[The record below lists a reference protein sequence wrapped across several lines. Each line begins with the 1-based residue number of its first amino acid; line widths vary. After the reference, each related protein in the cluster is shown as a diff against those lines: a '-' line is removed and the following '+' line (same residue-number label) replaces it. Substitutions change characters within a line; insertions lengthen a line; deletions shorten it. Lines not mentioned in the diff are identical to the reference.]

1 MSGRQKT
8 FVLVHGGWHG
18 GWCWSAVAAILRRRE
33 HTVFTPTQTGL
44 GERSHLL
51 SPSIDLD
58 LFITDIANV
67 LVWEDL
73 HDVELV
79 GHSFGGI
86 TISGV
91 ADRMPE
97 RIRQLVYLDAF
108 ILENGQSTLSMVP
121 PNIASERAK
130 AAQESSGGLS
140 IPPPPPSNFGIVDPT
155 QAAYVESRLTPHPF
169 GSYTSPLVLA
179 HPVGN
184 SLPVTYIVCTDPIY
198 EPASTSRQWVKEAG
212 WRTGELATGHDAM
225 VIAPDLLADLLD
237 SVSD

>member
-1 MSGRQKT
+1 MDRRKKT

-18 GWCWSAVAAILRRRE
+18 GWCWSAVAEILRQRE
-33 HTVFTPTQTGL
+33 HAVFTPTQTGL

-51 SPSIDLD
+51 SASIDLD
-58 LFITDIANV
+58 LFVTDIANV

-73 HDVELV
+73 HDVVLV

-97 RIRQLVYLDAF
+97 RIRHLVYLDAF

-121 PNIASERAK
+121 PNVASERMK

-140 IPPPPPSNFGIVDPT
+140 IPPPPPSNFGIVDPM
-155 QAAYVESRLTPHPF
+155 QAAFVEPRLTPHPF
-169 GSYTSPLVLA
+169 GAYTSPLVLA

-184 SLPVTYIVCTDPIY
+184 DLPVTYIVCTDPIY
-198 EPASTSRQWVKEAG
+198 EPASTSRRWVKEAG
-212 WRTGELATGHDAM
+212 WRTVELATGHDAM
-225 VIAPDLLADLLD
+225 VIAPDSLADLLD
-237 SVSD
+237 SLSD